1 MKKSRFNEEQIVF
14 ALRQAELGTSVPEV
28 CLRLGISDAT
38 FYTWRKKYGGISP
51 SELKH
56 MRQPEEENLRLKKR
70 VADLSLDKA
79 MLQDVLA
86 KKN

>member
-1 MKKSRFNEEQIVF
+1 MKKSRFTEEQIVF
-14 ALRQAELGTSVPEV
+14 ALRQAELGTPVPEV
-28 CLRLGISDAT
+28 CRKLGISDAT
-38 FYTWRKKYGGISP
+38 LYAWRKKYDGISP

-56 MRQPEEENLRLKKR
+56 MRQLEEENLRLKKR

-86 KKN
+86 KKS

>member
-1 MKKSRFNEEQIVF
+1 MNIENYCPSRLFFRPSHFSGPQ
-14 ALRQAELGTSVPEV
+14 LTKP
-28 CLRLGISDAT
+28 
-38 FYTWRKKYGGISP
+38 WRKKYGGISP

-56 MRQPEEENLRLKKR
+56 MQQHEEESLRVKKL